1 MLLGNLRLLGA
12 AKSPFSFNPVLS
24 LATSNTLQR
33 GLIQNISKYVACHFV
48 FIAANCSTLPYK
60 AQKLH

>member
-12 AKSPFSFNPVLS
+12 ANFPFSFNPAFS

-33 GLIQNISKYVACHFV
+33 RLTQYISEYVACYFV
-48 FIAANCSTLPYK
+48 FLAANRSALPYK
-60 AQKLH
+60 TQKLH